1 MQKIC
6 PKTFHRGI
14 FPDFRFLAAMALL
27 LVNSHSVWAAGRQ
40 QLKGHVP
47 PAIATSPKVRPVEDA
62 TRLRLAIGLPLRD
75 TDGLQEFL
83 KELYD
88 PHSFHYRQYLT
99 PDQFA
104 ERFGPSPEDY
114 QVVLQFAQSN
124 NLKVEVT
131 YSHRLLLDV
140 SGRAADI
147 AKVFHVHLDY
157 YRRPDGS
164 VFYAPDREPSVD
176 LDVPLL
182 HVSGLENFHRP
193 WPKLRKGHG
202 GRAKGGTAPPSNCD
216 GCYQGRDFRDAYVP
230 NVPATVNGAGQSVAL
245 LEFDGFFQSDISTY
259 ESTSNPSF
267 TAPTPVTVLVDGA
280 TGTPSSEGVTNGND
294 DEVSLDIEMVLS
306 MAPGAQ
312 VMVYEVPAT
321 IFNNG
326 TQAQYDTAADDVLS
340 TMASNRT
347 CFQISSSWGGYG
359 DANTGPLLSELAA
372 QGQAYFEAVGDE
384 GSFVSNGFPG
394 DSCLA
399 PNNSVTDD
407 TSLYQSIYET
417 LVGGTGLST
426 SSPSGSPPV
435 ITYSSET
442 TWNDAALNNT
452 YRPDDFCGRG
462 YPTENAAGGGGICT
476 NVLGIPSYQT
486 PVPMTTNGG
495 STQWRNMPD
504 VSMVAYNVYLVSEEG
519 GYEGPEEGTSCA
531 SPLWAAYWA
540 LCNQQARTQK
550 SEYIGSANPALYPIG
565 LSSNYASDFHDISD
579 GSDNFFY
586 WPTPGPYKAVSG
598 YDLATGWGSPNGQG
612 LLNALVGNVPTI
624 TPTPCGWPGNTC
636 TFTPTF
642 TRTRTFTPTNTPTP
656 TPTDTPCGWPSN
668 TCTFTSTFTPTS
680 TPTVTDSFTPTFTP
694 TVTDTFT
701 PTSTPTASFTHT
713 NSFTPTLT
721 PTPTLSFTPTSTPVP
736 GPVFSAIVWPN
747 VTNGGSPVQFV
758 INLISPAEIQLSIY
772 DLAGEEIYATSA
784 QGPIGWS
791 VIPWP
796 VQNQAGTSLASGLYI
811 YCVQAG
817 GNKKLGKICVRH

>member
-140 SGRAADI
+140 SGRVADI

-312 VMVYEVPAT
+312 VVVYEVLPS
-321 IFNNG
+321 IFNSG
-326 TQAQYDTAADDVLS
+326 TQAQYDTAADDMLS

-347 CFQISSSWGGYG
+347 CYQISSSWGGYG
-359 DANTGPLLSELAA
+359 DANTGPLFNELAA
-372 QGQAYFEAVGDE
+372 QGQAYFEAAGDE
-384 GSFVSNGFPG
+384 GSFVSNGFQG
-394 DSCLA
+394 DNCNDS
-399 PNNSVTDD
+399 PNTSVTFDP
-407 TSLYQSIYET
+407 SLYQSIYET

-426 SSPSGSPPV
+426 SSPSGSPPI

-442 TWNDAALNNT
+442 TWNDAAINNQF
-452 YRPDDFCGRG
+452 RPDDFCGPG
-462 YPTENAAGGGGICT
+462 YPMENAAGGGGICT
-476 NVLGIPSYQT
+476 SVLSIPSYQS
-486 PVPMTTNGG
+486 PVPMTTNAG
-495 STQWRNMPD
+495 STQWRNLPD
-504 VSMVAYNVYLVSEEG
+504 VSMVAYNVYLVSEKG

-540 LCNQQARTQK
+540 LGNQESLGQHQ
-550 SEYIGSANPALYPIG
+550 EFLGSANPALYPIG
-565 LSSNYASDFHDISD
+565 LGTNYSSDFHDVAD
-579 GSDNFFY
+579 GSTNFYF

-598 YDLATGWGSPNGQG
+598 YDLATGWGSPKGQSLINDLMAG
-612 LLNALVGNVPTI
+612 LPTF
-624 TPTPCGWPGNTC
+624 TPTFTRTPTPTPTATWTLTSTPTNTATSTPTDTPCGWPGNTC
-636 TFTPTF
+636 TFTA
-642 TRTRTFTPTNTPTP
+642 TFTPTA
-656 TPTDTPCGWPSN
+656 
-668 TCTFTSTFTPTS
+668 TFTS
-680 TPTVTDSFTPTFTP
+680 
-694 TVTDTFT
+694 
-701 PTSTPTASFTHT
+701 
-713 NSFTPTLT
+713 
-721 PTPTLSFTPTSTPVP
+721 TSTPVP

-747 VTNGGSPVQFV
+747 VTDGGSPVQFV
-758 INLISPAEIQLSIY
+758 VNLTSPAEIQLSIY
-772 DLAGEEIYATSA
+772 DLAGEKVYATSA

-796 VQNQAGTSLASGLYI
+796 VQNQAGASLASGLYI

-817 GNKKLGKICVRH
+817 DNKKLGKICVRH